1 MAPLEL
7 RQTAIALDNMLKT
20 PENWMDHIKGCT
32 SLSAGQLVADSS
44 CRFRFAAGTMLKV
57 AYGHDVASVDDP
69 LVKIGKCDEAPSVV
83 YALTSARS
91 RSCLYFD
98 GADWRHVSHL
108 EFSRIFPV
116 YEVHLRS

>member
-1 MAPLEL
+1 MFSIQWLFRL
-7 RQTAIALDNMLKT
+7 FRSKALWRIRRVRSYAL
-20 PENWMDHIKGCT
+20 
-32 SLSAGQLVADSS
+32 
-44 CRFRFAAGTMLKV
+44 
-57 AYGHDVASVDDP
+57 YVASVDDP
-69 LVKIGKCDEAPSVV
+69 LVKIGKCDEGPSVV

-108 EFSRIFPV
+108 EFGRIFPV